1 MFITKHS
8 ATFTHLK
15 GHILAQHINKGEL
28 HIWQYAVNEQDYI
41 AEKINPILSIEER
54 EKSTRF
60 IQEQHAI
67 KYVCNHRFMRNVL
80 GAYLNV
86 LPAEIKFSHTALGKP
101 YIENANLFF
110 NLSHRNKYGLLAI
123 FKDAEV
129 GVDIEYIKELQ
140 DVATFSSYSFSE
152 QEKAMIFSDNKT
164 NPEILFTFWA
174 FKEAY
179 IKATGT
185 GLSVDISKINLA
197 DFFDKETNIMP
208 DDNKLWTLKRL
219 KAEVGYKAA
228 FATIGKVD
236 KLIEFKYDD
245 FFK

>member
-1 MFITKHS
+1 M
-8 ATFTHLK
+8 AY
-15 GHILAQHINKGEL
+15 HINRGEL
-28 HIWQYAVNEQDYI
+28 HIWRYTVNEQDYA
-41 AEKINPILSIEER
+41 AEKKTPILSVEER

-80 GAYLNV
+80 STYLDT
-86 LPAEIKFSHTALGKP
+86 PANEIKFSHAALGKP
-101 YIENANLFF
+101 YVENSDLFF

-123 FKDAEV
+123 FKGAEV

-152 QEKAMIFSDNKT
+152 QEKAIIFSNDKT
-164 NPEILFTFWA
+164 NPEILFAFWA

-197 DFFDKETNIMP
+197 DFFDKETNVMP

-219 KAEVGYKAA
+219 NAEEGYKAA
-228 FATIGKVD
+228 FATNGKVD
-236 KLIEFKYDD
+236 KLVEFTYEE

>member
-1 MFITKHS
+1 MH
-8 ATFTHLK
+8 
-15 GHILAQHINKGEL
+15 HINKGEL
-28 HIWQYAVNEQDYI
+28 HIWRYTVNEQDYVT
-41 AEKINPILSIEER
+41 EKANPILSVEEG
-54 EKSTRF
+54 EKATRF

-80 GAYLNV
+80 ATYLNI
-86 LPAEIKFSHTALGKP
+86 PPNEIEFSHTALGKP
-101 YIENANLFF
+101 YIENSNLFF

-152 QEKAMIFSDNKT
+152 QEKAMIFKDNKT

-174 FKEAY
+174 FKEAF

-197 DFFDKETNIMP
+197 DFFDKETNVMP
-208 DDNKLWTLKRL
+208 EDKKLWTLQRL
-219 KAEVGYKAA
+219 EVEEGYKAA

-236 KLIEFKYDD
+236 KLIEFTYDE

>member
-8 ATFTHLK
+8 VTFTHLNRY
-15 GHILAQHINKGEL
+15 ILAYHINKGEL
-28 HIWQYAVNEQDYI
+28 HIWRYTVNEQDYV
-41 AEKINPILSIEER
+41 AEKTAPILSIEER
-54 EKSTRF
+54 KKATRF
-60 IQEQHAI
+60 IQEHHAV

-80 GAYLNV
+80 GAYLNT
-86 LPAEIKFSHTALGKP
+86 PPSQIKFSHTPLGKP
-101 YIENANLFF
+101 YIENSNLFF

-140 DVATFSSYSFSE
+140 DVVTFSSYSFSE
-152 QEKAMIFSDNKT
+152 QEKAMIFSGNKT
-164 NPEILFTFWA
+164 NTEILFTFWA
-174 FKEAY
+174 FKEAF

-197 DFFDKETNIMP
+197 DFFDKEANVMP

-219 KAEVGYKAA
+219 NAEEGYKTA
-228 FATIGKVD
+228 FATTGKVG
-236 KLIEFKYDD
+236 KLIEFSYAE